1 VSALERVAGA
11 VLGPPVRLA
20 ERAGIGLLDA
30 ALSSPVTDQAVN
42 MVLDSPLVERAL
54 VRVLQGPLI
63 DALAPDIARLADR
76 LLAAGIADDIAQRLL
91 DGPEL
96 ERIVAA
102 AMESQGAERLM
113 AAALDSP
120 GAERL
125 VAATLASP
133 GVARLG
139 DRVLDSPQ
147 AERLVAR
154 VIESKL
160 VDEAVARLLES
171 KDLWLLVDE
180 IARSPSVT
188 QAISH
193 QGVGFAEEMAG
204 VVRERS
210 QKADARVERIARR
223 LFRREVV
230 DGGGT

>member
-1 VSALERVAGA
+1 VSLLERTAGA
-11 VLGPPVRLA
+11 VLGPRARLA
-20 ERAGIGLLDA
+20 ERAGIGLLEA
-30 ALSSPVTDQAVN
+30 ALASPVTDQAVN

-96 ERIVAA
+96 ERIVT
-102 AMESQGAERLM
+102 
-113 AAALDSP
+113 AALESP
-120 GAERL
+120 GA
-125 VAATLASP
+125 
-133 GVARLG
+133 ARLG
-139 DRVLDSPQ
+139 ERVLDSPQ

-160 VDEAVARLLES
+160 LDEAVARLLES

-180 IARSPSVT
+180 VARSPSVT

-193 QGVGFAEEMAG
+193 QSVGFAEEMAG

-223 LFRREVV
+223 LFRREAEE
-230 DGGGT
+230 DGNRS

>member
-1 VSALERVAGA
+1 MAPLVGFATSLLRPAVDVAGRLTLGA
-11 VLGPPVRLA
+11 VDLALGW
-20 ERAGIGLLDA
+20 
-30 ALSSPVTDQAVN
+30 PVTEEALGR
-42 MVLDSPLVERAL
+42 VLDSPLMER
-54 VRVLQGPLI
+54 VPR
-63 DALAPDIARLADR
+63 RLADR

-102 AMESQGAERLM
+102 ALE
-113 AAALDSP
+113 SP
-120 GAERL
+120 GA
-125 VAATLASP
+125 
-133 GVARLG
+133 ARLG

-154 VIESKL
+154 VIESRL
-160 VDEAVARLLES
+160 LDEAVARLLES

-180 IARSPSVT
+180 VARSPSVT

-204 VVRERS
+204 VVRDRS

-223 LFRREVV
+223 LFRREAV
-230 DGGGT
+230 DGNNA